1 MAAPLDTLETVL
13 NAARVRLNDAI
24 VAIGGDVLTD
34 NAVFTIQ
41 AINSA
46 WRKTMHILAKMGF
59 SALLNEVLYSTV
71 IGTQGNINWSTTPPL
86 PADFIVPIA
95 MWERISGTTNYLEM
109 DKLTRGLPITP
120 LGPWNKYWEWRNQQI
135 NFPGTTSPTMD
146 YRVRY
151 HCLLPDFVANGT
163 TSFSTQNVPIIQCLD
178 LFSLYICHEIAAGRG
193 DLDAKSFEEA
203 AEKAAVIMVS
213 RENPA
218 VLLAPPAAGG

>member
-24 VAIGGDVLTD
+24 VSIGGDVLTD

-46 WRKTMHILAKMGF
+46 WRKTMHVLTKMGF
-59 SALLNEVLYSTV
+59 SALVNETYFLATTGS
-71 IGTQGNINWSTTPPL
+71 ISAFNWTTTPPL
-86 PADFIVPIA
+86 PADLIVPIT
-95 MWERISGTTNYLEM
+95 MWECIPGTTNYLEM
-109 DKLTRGLPITP
+109 DKLTRGLPVAAI
-120 LGPWNKYWEWRNQQI
+120 GPWNKYWEWQGQTI
-135 NFPGTTSPTMD
+135 LMPGTTSASMN
-146 YRVRY
+146 YRLRY
-151 HCLLPDFVANGT
+151 HCLLPDFVPST
-163 TSFSTQNVPIIQCLD
+163 MTSFSLQTVPIIQCLD
-178 LFSLYICHEIAAGRG
+178 VFSLYIAREIASARG

-203 AEKAAVIMVS
+203 AEKAAVILVS